1 MKKIVTS
8 LVVLMML
15 ACGSQDNEPTTEE
28 MKYPVAYVDTRLGEM
43 FFWLYDET
51 PNHKQKFIEL
61 ANAKHYDQFTFNRV
75 IENFVIQGGCP
86 DSVKYFENSPYL
98 LDPEFVDSIDHH
110 YGALGM
116 GRDGNP
122 EKKSNAC
129 QFYVVNKEAGLPFLD
144 GEYMIFGTMIKGYD
158 VLEDIEHEPTN
169 ANDQPL
175 TDIPLHVSIKYYTRQ
190 QISDTFDLLIP

>member
-1 MKKIVTS
+1 MKYVF
-8 LVVLMML
+8 VVLAVIGL
-15 ACGSQDNEPTTEE
+15 FGCKNKDKQPVSDEPT
-28 MKYPVAYVDTRLGEM
+28 YPVAFVDTRLGEM
-43 FFWLYDET
+43 YFWMYDET
-51 PNHKQKFIEL
+51 PNHKAKFIEL
-61 ANAKHYDQFTFNRV
+61 ANEKHYNQFTFNRV
-75 IENFVIQGGCP
+75 IKNFVIQGGCP
-86 DSVKYFENSPYL
+86 DSVQYFENSPFL
-98 LDPEFVDSIDHH
+98 LDPEFVDSIGHH

-158 VLEDIEHEPTN
+158 VLEAIEVEPTN

-175 TDIPLHVSIKYYTRQ
+175 ADIPLHVAIKEYTRQ
-190 QISDTFDLLIP
+190 ELSDTFDLLIP